1 MHTHIDIH
9 MIAVE
14 FFFFNLELVKLL
26 PLHHFYEF
34 DGANITGIVKKV
46 FTSSLFRLLVPF
58 KAAPTPLILI
68 FVKKYMAFK
77 HYILNQASTYKARLF
92 MP

>member
-14 FFFFNLELVKLL
+14 LSFFKLEVVKLL

-34 DGANITGIVKKV
+34 DGANITGIVKK
-46 FTSSLFRLLVPF
+46 SSHLHCLD
-58 KAAPTPLILI
+58 
-68 FVKKYMAFK
+68 Y
-77 HYILNQASTYKARLF
+77 
-92 MP
+92 